1 MRRNAHLFIL
11 WQYTKWK
18 KLGSEKFSLTKGL
31 SFEKVT
37 KGGKKKIYYETPI
50 NNYKITRKIQLPQ
63 AGAASDNNFK
73 TTTFHYCLMRW
84 KHEIHS
90 EQASV

>member
-1 MRRNAHLFIL
+1 MRRNAYFFIL

-37 KGGKKKIYYETPI
+37 KGGKKNIYYETLI
-50 NNYKITRKIQLPQ
+50 NNYEITRKIQLPQ
-63 AGAASDNNFK
+63 AGAVSDNNFK
-73 TTTFHYCLMRW
+73 TTTFHYCFY
-84 KHEIHS
+84 
-90 EQASV
+90 